1 MRTIGKD
8 GKVVRLSKASWDFL
22 IPFDSDPNCAIPKIQ
37 ARIAELEKKQ
47 VETPTTTSATS
58 SLQTAPT
65 CQFNEKKLRSIVKE
79 EMESVI
85 APFTGG

>member
-37 ARIAELEKKQ
+37 ARIAELEKQAKTDRLVTDIVRQ
-47 VETPTTTSATS
+47 PASATIY
-58 SLQTAPT
+58 TE
-65 CQFNEKKLRSIVKE
+65 EKKLQKIIKDTME
-79 EMESVI
+79 EVLR
-85 APFTGG
+85 PFMGS